1 MKRYT
6 LSVLMMCLSMLAWAG
21 RMGDEILDPG
31 HPVNPGSYNV
41 TVTTDASMGSVTGG
55 GMYVQGTDAT
65 IEAEPNDGYEFVQWS
80 NSVTDNPYTFTV
92 SSDVSL
98 TAEFAVIQCL
108 LASGTCGAAGDNI
121 SWELS
126 CDSVLTISGTGAM
139 ADYDAENNAP
149 WYWDYHDAIKSI
161 VIADGVTSIG
171 NYAFF
176 AIDSVV
182 SVSIPN
188 SVTTIGEGAF
198 YVCRSLPSIDISSH
212 VTSIGPKAWIDC
224 QQLTAINVA
233 EDNPIFSSIDG
244 VLFNKAQTTLFVCP
258 TAKEGNY
265 TIPNGVAT
273 IAEYAFSGCSLLSS
287 INIPN
292 TVTKIESSAFMAC
305 DGLTSLLI
313 PNSVVSIESYAFAYN
328 DGLTSVTLPIDLTE
342 ISQGLFQKSSNLVTI
357 TIPNSVTAIGEFA
370 FYECQ
375 NLTSVNIPA
384 GVTSIEDGAFGRTG
398 LTSIDI
404 PDGVTGIGEW
414 AFIYCEKLKT
424 VTISKNVNF
433 IGWYAF
439 SDCTALT
446 SITCKALTPPE
457 CGEDAFDNVK
467 KSTPV
472 YVPCSSVSAYKAAA
486 WWKKFTKIQ
495 GDVNLVATYS
505 VSSSNE
511 EQGTAAITKEPTCSD
526 MTLSFA
532 ATPNEGYSFVQWSD
546 GVSYNPRSITLT
558 KDTTLV
564 AEFELAQGSC
574 NIASGSC
581 GTAGV
586 NIIWHLSCDGVLS
599 FSGSGAMADFEY
611 GETPWEDYKDDVVEV
626 IVGEGITT
634 IGEVAFINCRN
645 LATVSLPST
654 LTKIGGQ
661 AFEYCESLTGIDIPD
676 NVTVIDYYAFAWS
689 GLESIVI
696 PDGVTDIESFCF
708 YDCKSLASV
717 TLGSGV
723 ETIWNNAFENCESLT
738 DIEIPNT
745 VTAMYDNAFTRSGLT
760 SIVIPNS
767 LAEIPDGAFD
777 CCRSLTSVVIPS
789 SVKTIG
795 GSAFFLC
802 DELISLTLSEGL
814 ETIEW
819 SAFMYCTKLQT
830 LEIPSTVTTIENYA
844 FYDCEALTSI
854 TSRATTPQ
862 EIDEA
867 VFDEINKSTCVLNVP
882 CAAIDDYSDADNWSD
897 FTHIQAIDNLSVTY
911 SITSADDEKGEVTVT
926 DEQVYCDHTEV
937 TVQADAADGYEFTQW
952 SDGNTDNPRTLTV
965 TQDTTLTA
973 TFDVHY
979 LRPTVSIDSVTNRND
994 DETTTTVLY
1003 SSTDATTFKYYIVG
1017 ETSLSS
1023 ATVASASG
1031 SFVLDISSLGA
1042 GTYTLKMVANSE
1054 CCVSD
1059 TVSKDFIIYR
1069 AVEVSGE
1076 VDASTLGLDEN
1087 SDVEVTPSGCL
1098 TFKTPTEVHSVVLR
1112 YGDLARAQLSGIS
1125 NVIAEV
1131 VEVVYDFPEP
1141 DVPIASRWFA
1151 FAVPFEVRVAT
1162 GIFMDNQDTPARYGY
1177 DYVLEEF
1184 DGNQR
1189 AITQRGWKRLTA
1201 EAVLRPGRMYMIA
1214 MPVYASWRFRAA
1226 DPSELSEA
1234 EEVGVDSNPS
1244 AIGAHHSGWNGIAN
1258 TLFTN
1263 STASYGG
1270 LVFITTYNNSL
1281 GVYVTELLS
1290 EHVFLPGVPFFVQV
1304 VSAGSFSFTD
1314 SHLSSAPQR
1323 RAKAEASA
1331 LSTLSL
1337 TNAAG
1342 TYTDKAYIS
1351 YNADKE
1357 DAYLIGHD
1365 LQKMSVSSPSV
1376 QQLWIEAYNMQLS
1389 AYEMPLGTEARTV
1402 PVGMYAPAAG
1412 NYTLSI
1418 KGVPSDIFVYLMK
1431 NGQPVADI
1439 AHSPYTVNLAKGN
1452 NNGYS
1457 LYAWRI
1463 HDIVM
1468 PEENATVCQYEDLV
1482 WNGQAVETGTPGA
1495 YEIRDTLTSS
1505 LFPYPDSIHVLKLTV
1520 HPKPVIVLNEVAAQC
1535 YPATM
1540 FNVAY
1545 TAQDAAMLRYEL
1557 LNSSNVP
1564 VISTTDVPATA
1575 AGTLVLNT
1583 TALAAGTY
1591 TLHVKAY
1598 SAHECESEEAVTT
1611 IIIHT
1616 TPAISVQPIENTYL
1630 GETSIQVTYTTA
1642 NAATVSYYIQ
1652 GVTSASAP
1660 MEAGS
1665 TFTLDISALPA
1676 GTYTLCMTAYNDPCQ
1691 SDVASQTFTIYQL
1704 AEVTAEQDASTL
1716 GLGEASIVVVG
1727 PQGHLSVPSP
1737 THIHSLEL
1745 QYSEQG
1751 HAELS
1756 GIHNLTADVAE
1767 MVLDLPEPYVQA
1779 ADRWFAFGVPF
1790 EVSVT
1795 TGIRKNGQS
1804 APAQYNTDF
1813 VIEEFDGQQRA
1824 TTQAGWRR
1832 LEADATLL
1840 PGRMY
1845 MIAMPEH
1852 TSWRFTADDPSGMN
1866 EVQQVSVGGYPSAAG
1881 DHHAGWNGIANPL
1894 YTSATADDN
1903 GLLFATTYNNYFGVY
1918 MVQLLGDMVFDAAMP
1933 FFVQVSGDGTFDF
1946 SAHQPSSAAARQPSR
1961 QESSVCTLLLTN
1973 EAATYTDKAFVAF
1986 VADKQDNYC
1995 IGHDLPKIQST
2006 SAAVQQLW
2014 IEAYDRQLS
2023 AFEMPSDEET
2033 RTLPLGMYAPA
2044 AGNYTLAVA
2053 DLPAEVSVCLTK
2065 DGVPVWNL
2073 NESGYTVNLSSG
2085 ANSGYALYVQR
2096 VPKVGTSLTPADATP
2111 GVQKVIINDHLWIIR
2126 DGKTYDATGVQVK

>member
-41 TVTTDASMGSVTGG
+41 TVTADASMGSVTGG

-65 IEAEPNDGYEFVQWS
+65 IEAVPNDGYEFVQWS

-92 SSDVSL
+92 SSDITL
-98 TAEFAVIQCL
+98 TAEFALTKCI
-108 LASGTCGAAGDNI
+108 LASGTCGAEGDNLT
-121 SWELS
+121 WELT
-126 CDSVLTISGTGAM
+126 CDSILTISGTGRMRNVGMDAM
-139 ADYDAENNAP
+139 GGGMGGGMEEG
-149 WYWDYHDAIKSI
+149 
-161 VIADGVTSIG
+161 IAT
-171 NYAFF
+171 
-176 AIDSVV
+176 
-182 SVSIPN
+182 IPN
-188 SVTTIGEGAF
+188 YSSWCDRQLINRITKVIINEGVTTIAADAF
-198 YVCRSLPSIDISSH
+198 SSCSNLSSIYI
-212 VTSIGPKAWIDC
+212 P
-224 QQLTAINVA
+224 
-233 EDNPIFSSIDG
+233 SSIDSIG
-244 VLFNKAQTTLFVCP
+244 FGATL
-258 TAKEGNY
+258 GM
-265 TIPNGVAT
+265 GH
-273 IAEYAFSGCSLLSS
+273 S
-287 INIPN
+287 
-292 TVTKIESSAFMAC
+292 SSAFGTNIQAVHITDLAKWCQIVFSFESFGMNNAYPDC
-305 DGLTSLLI
+305 PHLYLNGEEVKDLVI
-313 PNSVVSIESYAFAYN
+313 PENVTNIENSVFYGCT
-328 DGLTSVTLPIDLTE
+328 GLTSVTIH
-342 ISQGLFQKSSNLVTI
+342 SNVS
-357 TIPNSVTAIGEFA
+357 NIGA
-370 FYECQ
+370 
-375 NLTSVNIPA
+375 
-384 GVTSIEDGAFGRTG
+384 GAFANCSG
-398 LTSIDI
+398 
-404 PDGVTGIGEW
+404 
-414 AFIYCEKLKT
+414 
-424 VTISKNVNF
+424 
-433 IGWYAF
+433 
-439 SDCTALT
+439 LT
-446 SITCKALTPPE
+446 SITCEAIIPPSISFCNLLSIE
-457 CGEDAFDNVK
+457 NTFSGVDN
-467 KSTPV
+467 SIPL
-472 YVPCSSVSAYKAAA
+472 YVPCQSIDAYRTSDSSKCLAPP
-486 WWKKFTKIQ
+486 FI
-495 GDVNLVATYS
+495 
-505 VSSSNE
+505 
-511 EQGTAAITKEPTCSD
+511 
-526 MTLSFA
+526 
-532 ATPNEGYSFVQWSD
+532 
-546 GVSYNPRSITLT
+546 SY
-558 KDTTLV
+558 
-564 AEFELAQGSC
+564 
-574 NIASGSC
+574 
-581 GTAGV
+581 
-586 NIIWHLSCDGVLS
+586 
-599 FSGSGAMADFEY
+599 
-611 GETPWEDYKDDVVEV
+611 
-626 IVGEGITT
+626 
-634 IGEVAFINCRN
+634 
-645 LATVSLPST
+645 
-654 LTKIGGQ
+654 
-661 AFEYCESLTGIDIPD
+661 
-676 NVTVIDYYAFAWS
+676 
-689 GLESIVI
+689 
-696 PDGVTDIESFCF
+696 
-708 YDCKSLASV
+708 
-717 TLGSGV
+717 
-723 ETIWNNAFENCESLT
+723 
-738 DIEIPNT
+738 
-745 VTAMYDNAFTRSGLT
+745 
-760 SIVIPNS
+760 
-767 LAEIPDGAFD
+767 
-777 CCRSLTSVVIPS
+777 
-789 SVKTIG
+789 
-795 GSAFFLC
+795 
-802 DELISLTLSEGL
+802 
-814 ETIEW
+814 
-819 SAFMYCTKLQT
+819 
-830 LEIPSTVTTIENYA
+830 
-844 FYDCEALTSI
+844 
-854 TSRATTPQ
+854 
-862 EIDEA
+862 
-867 VFDEINKSTCVLNVP
+867 
-882 CAAIDDYSDADNWSD
+882 NWSD

-994 DETTTTVLY
+994 DETATTVLY
-1003 SSTDATTFKYYIVG
+1003 TTTDATTFKYYIVG
-1017 ETSLSS
+1017 KTSMSS

-1087 SDVEVTPSGCL
+1087 SDVEVTSSGRL

-1162 GIFMDNQDTPARYGY
+1162 GIFMDSQDTPARYGY

-1452 NNGYS
+1452 NSGYS

-1482 WNGQAVETGTPGA
+1482 WNGQAVETSVPGT

-1557 LNSSNVP
+1557 LNNSNVP

-1575 AGTLVLNT
+1575 AGNLVLNT

-1598 SAHECESEEAVTT
+1598 SAYECESEEAVTSLT
-1611 IIIHT
+1611 IYP
-1616 TPAISVQPIENTYL
+1616 TPTISVQPIANMYL

-1652 GVTSASAP
+1652 GVTSASSP
-1660 MEAGS
+1660 MQAGN

-2023 AFEMPSDEET
+2023 AFEMPSDEQT

-2073 NESGYTVNLSSG
+2073 NESGYTVNLTSG